1 MNYYELKQLWLQ
13 ATSLGMRTVADLRK
27 FMQEYQIKD
36 KNELINKLNCVFVL
50 EV

>member
-13 ATSLGMRTVADLRK
+13 ATSLGMKTVADVRK
-27 FMQEYQIKD
+27 FMQDYQIKD
-36 KNELINKLNCVFVL
+36 KSELLNKLNCVFVL